1 MCGIA
6 GYLDPGN
13 NRGPKSMS
21 RRVFG
26 MTNTIAHRGPD
37 DEGAWVDPDAGIGL
51 GNRRLAIIDL
61 SPEGHQ
67 PMHSASGRYVITYN
81 GEVFNAAAIAE
92 TLESEG
98 LAPRWHG
105 HSDTEVI
112 LAAIE
117 AWGLDK
123 ALASFNGM
131 FAFALWDARERTLC
145 LVRDR
150 LGVKPLY
157 YGRFN
162 GALVFGSELQTIAAY
177 PGAELTIDRGWLDRY
192 LREIHQRSED
202 TIYRGVRGLRPG
214 THVTFDQHL
223 KARHRVYWS
232 ATDKAEA
239 GRHNRF
245 SGTEDEAVE
254 RLDSLLRDAV
264 RLRTVSDV
272 PLGVL
277 LSGGINSSTVLALL
291 QQQSSRKIR
300 SFSIGFPN
308 SGLDE
313 APDARKIALTSAQIT
328 PNSIWR
334 RTTSLT

>member
-1 MCGIA
+1 
-6 GYLDPGN
+6 
-13 NRGPKSMS
+13 MS
-21 RRVFG
+21 QHVFG
-26 MTNTIAHRGPD
+26 MTNTIAHRRPD
-37 DEGAWVDPDAGIGL
+37 DEGASVDPDAGIGL
-51 GNRRLAIIDL
+51 GNRRLAMIDL

-214 THVTFDQHL
+214 THVTFDQQSEGTSS
-223 KARHRVYWS
+223 RVLVG
-232 ATDKAEA
+232 DRQGG
-239 GRHNRF
+239 GRTSQSLLGNR
-245 SGTEDEAVE
+245 GRGRRAIGQLVE
-254 RLDSLLRDAV
+254 RCGPLAHGQRRSAGGFAVGRDRFLDGPCASAAAELEEDPQLLHRIS
-264 RLRTVSDV
+264 RLGPR
-272 PLGVL
+272 
-277 LSGGINSSTVLALL
+277 
-291 QQQSSRKIR
+291 
-300 SFSIGFPN
+300 
-308 SGLDE
+308 
-313 APDARKIALTSAQIT
+313 
-328 PNSIWR
+328 
-334 RTTSLT
+334 